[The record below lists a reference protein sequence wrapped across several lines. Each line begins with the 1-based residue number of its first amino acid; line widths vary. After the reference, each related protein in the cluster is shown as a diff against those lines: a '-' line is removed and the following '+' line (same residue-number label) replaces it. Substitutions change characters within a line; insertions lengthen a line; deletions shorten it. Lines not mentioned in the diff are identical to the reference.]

1 MGSPPHNSLKSLFN
15 NLLHPTFQLT
25 AIPVWHPCQN
35 WKTGLKNLSCLGH
48 LHTPSIPSDQLGA
61 SHFFSVVQYRL
72 TSLHGARFLKVEVL
86 PALAKSFEIEM
97 VKRHRL
103 SAVND
108 TEKVKKKKV
117 PGMEFVWKVVDPDKV
132 PPPPRFKRKKAVVG
146 TEVGVNLDYGHLN
159 KRRQNARVGK
169 ITRDVETMKLLKR
182 TWRQEQTGKGSQT
195 PEANVATK

>member
-1 MGSPPHNSLKSLFN
+1 M
-15 NLLHPTFQLT
+15 
-25 AIPVWHPCQN
+25 
-35 WKTGLKNLSCLGH
+35 
-48 LHTPSIPSDQLGA
+48 
-61 SHFFSVVQYRL
+61 
-72 TSLHGARFLKVEVL
+72 L

-117 PGMEFVWKVVDPDKV
+117 PGMEFVWKVADPDKV